1 MILLSLVAFV
11 VAALAAGLI
20 VRWMGRRASV
30 YGDGMPQRFHL
41 GDVPRVGGVA
51 VLLGMC
57 CSWGLGVVQSQWWGD
72 SGSLRLGGWVGLWL
86 LVMLPATVSG
96 ITEDLTQRLAVRYRL
111 AFTGMSGLLTIG
123 LLDMSVPRL
132 GMP

>member
-30 YGDGMPQRFHL
+30 YGNGMPQCFHL

-72 SGSLRLGGWVGLWL
+72 SGSLRLGGWVGLWRPIVRTAL
-86 LVMLPATVSG
+86 LCLVIPAV
-96 ITEDLTQRLAVRYRL
+96 IWDADQR
-111 AFTGMSGLLTIG
+111 GLHGG
-123 LLDMSVPRL
+123 LGGDRKSVV
-132 GMP
+132 